1 VLIKS
6 IAQAIPTYVMG
17 AFKLPVGLCEKMA
30 KMIWYFWSREEG
42 QHKVHWV
49 ASEKL
54 LMPKCMG
61 GLGLQDM
68 R

>member
-17 AFKLPVGLCEKMA
+17 AFKLLVGLCEKMA

-42 QHKVHWV
+42 LLGCLGK
-49 ASEKL
+49 AS
-54 LMPKCMG
+54 
-61 GLGLQDM
+61 DA
-68 R
+68 